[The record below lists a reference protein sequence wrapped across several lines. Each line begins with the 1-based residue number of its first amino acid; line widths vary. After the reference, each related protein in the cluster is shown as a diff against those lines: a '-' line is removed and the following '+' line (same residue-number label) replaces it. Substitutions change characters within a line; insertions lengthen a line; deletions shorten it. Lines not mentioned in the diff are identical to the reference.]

1 MTQMSARERA
11 FRYVSEISFGA
22 LIIMMWQ
29 VVFIVL
35 WGYF

>member
-1 MTQMSARERA
+1 MPQMSAREKA
-11 FRYVSEISFGA
+11 FRYVSEIGFGA

-29 VVFIVL
+29 MVFIVL

>member
-1 MTQMSARERA
+1 MTEVSVRKRV